1 MPIIEKK
8 EFEMNGKPHPHAE
21 LIKQMVDDDTLRAT
35 YGDGWHEC
43 GSDSVIFYPT
53 RDWHLVQPKPNT
65 ITIVAN
71 GKTYELPEPMRA
83 APEDGANY
91 YIAHSST
98 IGAYKWF
105 GDSINMISL
114 RQGICHA
121 TREAAQ
127 SWVDAMAEIRGAK

>member
-1 MPIIEKK
+1 
-8 EFEMNGKPHPHAE
+8 MNGKPHPHAE

-71 GKTYELPEPMRA
+71 GKTYELPEPMRDRVIGKEFFVA
-83 APEDGANY
+83 EDDLVLSFVWDAS
-91 YIAHSST
+91 A
-98 IGAYKWF
+98 F
-105 GDSINMISL
+105 GSRWL
-114 RQGICHA
+114 AQRRCHA

-127 SWVDAMAEIRGAK
+127 AWVDAMAEIRGAK